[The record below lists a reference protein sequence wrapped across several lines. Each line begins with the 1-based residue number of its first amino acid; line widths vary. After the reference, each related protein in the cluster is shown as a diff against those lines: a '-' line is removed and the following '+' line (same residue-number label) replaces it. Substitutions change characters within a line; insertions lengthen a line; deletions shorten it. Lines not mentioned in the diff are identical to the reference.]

1 MVEIVL
7 PNRLQ
12 QRLADALRRA
22 GAREIGG
29 ILMGEYLEPDRFRV
43 ADLTVQG
50 RGGTVTAFVR
60 VLGAALTALSRFFR
74 NTRRQYEQFNYLGE
88 WHSHPSFEA
97 VPSAPDIRSMRAIA
111 CDPKVGANFLVLLI
125 VRLAGERLE
134 ASLTVFWPDG
144 SYEVAHLLPESAS

>member
-1 MVEIVL
+1 
-7 PNRLQ
+7 
-12 QRLADALRRA
+12 
-22 GAREIGG
+22 
-29 ILMGEYLEPDRFRV
+29 MGEFLEKNRFRV

-50 RGGTVTAFVR
+50 RRGTVTAFVR

-74 NTRRQYEQFNYLGE
+74 NTRRQYQQFNYLGE

-97 VPSAPDIRSMRAIA
+97 VPSVPDIRSMQAIV

-134 ASLTVFWPDG
+134 TSLTVFWPDG
-144 SYEVAHLLPESAS
+144 SYEPAHLLPDSAS